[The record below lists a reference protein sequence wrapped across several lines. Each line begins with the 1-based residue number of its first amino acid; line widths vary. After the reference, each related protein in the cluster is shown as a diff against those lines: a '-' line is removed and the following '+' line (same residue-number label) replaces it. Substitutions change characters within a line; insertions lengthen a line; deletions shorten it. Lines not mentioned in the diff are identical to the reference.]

1 MEFPT
6 RYRSKC
12 RAAQRMRIIRSLS
25 LKIIANSK
33 GASNRKGRK

>member
-1 MEFPT
+1 MNQFPS

-12 RAAQRMRIIRSLS
+12 RAAQRMRIIRALS

-33 GASNRKGRK
+33 TRKRSVT